1 MYDAVWLISLLTH
14 CPWVHVRNGH
24 KRKKSH
30 IPSLSLSL
38 SYTHTHTPTD
48 QKEIDS
54 VILQSLLAQ
63 IARQLYD
70 VVSQRTGSVDS
81 GRDVQDR
88 IW

>member
-1 MYDAVWLISLLTH
+1 MSEMAI
-14 CPWVHVRNGH
+14 
-24 KRKKSH
+24 KEKKSH

-38 SYTHTHTPTD
+38 SLTHTHTHTPTD

-88 IW
+88 I

>member
-1 MYDAVWLISLLTH
+1 MSEMAI
-14 CPWVHVRNGH
+14 
-24 KRKKSH
+24 KEKKSH

-38 SYTHTHTPTD
+38 SLTHTHTRTH

-54 VILQSLLAQ
+54 VILQSLLVQ

-88 IW
+88 I

>member
-1 MYDAVWLISLLTH
+1 MSEMAI
-14 CPWVHVRNGH
+14 
-24 KRKKSH
+24 KEKKSH
-30 IPSLSLSL
+30 VHSLSLSL
-38 SYTHTHTPTD
+38 THTHTRTH

-88 IW
+88 I

>member
-1 MYDAVWLISLLTH
+1 MSEMAI
-14 CPWVHVRNGH
+14 
-24 KRKKSH
+24 KEKKKSH
-30 IPSLSLSL
+30 TPSLSL
-38 SYTHTHTPTD
+38 THTHTRTH

-70 VVSQRTGSVDS
+70 VLSQRTGSVDS

-88 IW
+88 I

>member
-1 MYDAVWLISLLTH
+1 MYDAMWLISLLTH
-14 CPWVHVRNGH
+14 CPWVYVRNGH
-24 KRKKSH
+24 KRKKKLH
-30 IPSLSLSL
+30 TLSLSLSL
-38 SYTHTHTPTD
+38 LHTHTRTH